1 MSPAAQVPG
10 AGGVVFDDAG
20 RVLVLTLARG
30 ERVFP
35 KGHLEAGETP
45 LEAAVREVEEETGVK
60 AWCDDPTEF
69 TTSYVNPSGVP
80 RRVTWFVM
88 RCSGQTPR
96 VTASGLTAAPL
107 LDDMRALK
115 QSGTLLVSDEAG
127 SLVLLVARGQVEA
140 SFRLGAYGRL
150 ESPGQSYHL
159 HLHEPAP
166 TPQLPGRSPHSDS
179 AVLRA
184 LPRTRTPMRIPT
196 GVVDLPALLERL
208 GALAFD
214 GL

>member
-96 VTASGLTAAPL
+96 VTESGLTAARFNNADRRSLPPCRSL
-107 LDDMRALK
+107 GKPDPEEAHLRVEVLQHGILK
-115 QSGTLLVSDEAG
+115 PHRD
-127 SLVLLVARGQVEA
+127 
-140 SFRLGAYGRL
+140 RL
-150 ESPGQSYHL
+150 Q
-159 HLHEPAP
+159 
-166 TPQLPGRSPHSDS
+166 
-179 AVLRA
+179 
-184 LPRTRTPMRIPT
+184 T
-196 GVVDLPALLERL
+196 GNWHRPALQHRPFLI
-208 GALAFD
+208 GQ
-214 GL
+214 

>member
-88 RCSGQTPR
+88 RCSGQTPQ
-96 VTASGLTAAPL
+96 VTESGLTAARFHPV
-107 LDDMRALK
+107 DWNEITGITITYRGY
-115 QSGTLLVSDEAG
+115 QGTGGEFQVDEVGMSTG
-127 SLVLLVARGQVEA
+127 S
-140 SFRLGAYGRL
+140 
-150 ESPGQSYHL
+150 
-159 HLHEPAP
+159 
-166 TPQLPGRSPHSDS
+166 
-179 AVLRA
+179 
-184 LPRTRTPMRIPT
+184 
-196 GVVDLPALLERL
+196 
-208 GALAFD
+208 
-214 GL
+214 

>member
-1 MSPAAQVPG
+1 MGPMCPAAQVPG

-96 VTASGLTAAPL
+96 VTESGLTAARFHP
-107 LDDMRALK
+107 
-115 QSGTLLVSDEAG
+115 VDEALG
-127 SLVLLVARGQVEA
+127 LLTHAADRDLLRQVVAAREA
-140 SFRLGAYGRL
+140 RR
-150 ESPGQSYHL
+150 
-159 HLHEPAP
+159 
-166 TPQLPGRSPHSDS
+166 
-179 AVLRA
+179 
-184 LPRTRTPMRIPT
+184 
-196 GVVDLPALLERL
+196 
-208 GALAFD
+208 
-214 GL
+214 